1 MQEGGI
7 SQGNN
12 ERGSTL
18 AGDIRSIKFHL
29 GTRFMEAFE
38 EPGTIEIVLNPD
50 GVLWQEKLGGSL
62 TEIGTIESHSA
73 DSAMRFI
80 ARCLGVELR
89 RESPIL
95 EGEFPLDGSRF
106 AGQIPPAVAGPTFA
120 IRKKASAIFTLD
132 EYVQSGVMSAEHR
145 EIIAEM
151 VVNHRNILV
160 IGGTSSGKT
169 TLTNAIIHEIVVKNP
184 DERLLIMEDTGEIQ
198 CAARNSVI
206 YHTTSNVSLT
216 DLLKT
221 SLRMRPDRILVGEV
235 RDHAALDLLDAW
247 NTGHEGG
254 VATLH
259 SNNARSGLSRLRSL
273 VSRNPFAPRV
283 IEEVI
288 GEAVHCII
296 HIAKTPA
303 GRRVKEILRVNGW
316 DTFKNDY
323 NLDPF

>member
-1 MQEGGI
+1 MQDGGL
-7 SQGNN
+7 SSGNN
-12 ERGSTL
+12 ERRTSLQGH
-18 AGDIRSIKFHL
+18 IKSLKAHL
-29 GTRFMEAFE
+29 GDSFLEAFAD
-38 EPGTIEIVLNPD
+38 PGTIEIVLNPD
-50 GVLWQEKLGGSL
+50 GSLWQEKLGGSL
-62 TEIGTIESHSA
+62 QRIGRIEAYKAHSA
-73 DSAMRFI
+73 MGII
-80 ARCLGVELR
+80 AACLGAELR

-106 AGQIPPAVAGPTFA
+106 AGQIPPAVGGPTFA

-132 EYVQSGVMSAEHR
+132 EYVQSGVMTLEHR
-145 EIIAEM
+145 QLIAEM
-151 VVNHRNILV
+151 VSNHRNILV

-169 TLTNAIIHEIVVKNP
+169 TLTNAIIHEIVDQNP
-184 DERLLIMEDTGEIQ
+184 LERLLIMEDTGEIQ
-198 CAARNSVI
+198 CAAENSVI
-206 YHTTSNVSLT
+206 YHTTSHVSLT

-296 HIAKTPA
+296 HIAKTLD
-303 GRRVKEILRVNGW
+303 GRRVKSILGVDGW
-316 DTFKNDY
+316 DTKKQDY
-323 NLDPF
+323 NLFEL